1 VEEEKADER
10 TEDGD
15 EPNVDVFGQ
24 EDLDDDDEDYVGGD
38 NLTPAE
44 MAAQESMNGA
54 GMRRLMG
61 MNVTPD
67 DYQDCD
73 DGTEPPNNDSYFV
86 LEVEE
91 HTHASSRGGDVIY
104 LFVEPGDTIAKIK
117 KKIEKH
123 PDDSPIASKIILSR
137 VPFSVVESVDEL
149 KQAGNSNLWN
159 SNTLR
164 ELRLVASDEEIP
176 KLYATTLKE
185 QLQVHVNRT
194 AKELAEKKALMEQLR
209 GCPQEQALEICDIT
223 QMKLNEMQNQLKYVK
238 LELQKSRS
246 QRLKLEKLQNK
257 VTRLKQSRT
266 QQLTRKLKQ
275 ATYDLRRVQGINATI
290 STEIQ
295 LNYHTLTN
303 PITWLL
309 GDQPLFHSGDASRL
323 ALPRGHFEKGM
334 MVWVRSIGESEF
346 RAGKVMQVHGHGETY
361 DILFDDGQEE
371 NRVTNKRIRQPNQ
384 EIQGD
389 EFGFFCNPFN
399 CCKGCGKQCKSGK
412 CETCCGTCNICGCA
426 DCGNPGFCCGSALSG
441 ERMAKR
447 HNLSH
452 HGNYS
457 MRERAAVDPF
467 GFF

>member
-1 VEEEKADER
+1 
-10 TEDGD
+10 
-15 EPNVDVFGQ
+15 
-24 EDLDDDDEDYVGGD
+24 
-38 NLTPAE
+38 
-44 MAAQESMNGA
+44 
-54 GMRRLMG
+54 
-61 MNVTPD
+61 
-67 DYQDCD
+67 
-73 DGTEPPNNDSYFV
+73 
-86 LEVEE
+86 
-91 HTHASSRGGDVIY
+91 
-104 LFVEPGDTIAKIK
+104 
-117 KKIEKH
+117 
-123 PDDSPIASKIILSR
+123 
-137 VPFSVVESVDEL
+137 
-149 KQAGNSNLWN
+149 
-159 SNTLR
+159 
-164 ELRLVASDEEIP
+164 
-176 KLYATTLKE
+176 
-185 QLQVHVNRT
+185 
-194 AKELAEKKALMEQLR
+194 
-209 GCPQEQALEICDIT
+209 
-223 QMKLNEMQNQLKYVK
+223 
-238 LELQKSRS
+238 
-246 QRLKLEKLQNK
+246 
-257 VTRLKQSRT
+257 
-266 QQLTRKLKQ
+266 
-275 ATYDLRRVQGINATI
+275 
-290 STEIQ
+290 
-295 LNYHTLTN
+295 
-303 PITWLL
+303 L

-467 GFF
+467 GFFEQMMGNSVDQPSLEQVLQQFYHNMHQRALRGDPHIELVSLDKAAEEVQDKWDQIEKGRLTLPQLNQELARRFAGNDLNSVFEPVLEPMNRTGFMCNVMGNFHGGAKSHHTHLGIVERTV